1 MAEQIVEVL
10 NALCEWCSKVVE
22 VLMML
27 SVNSKIKNL
36 LQYAKTQPK
45 RDYRV
50 FSRLK
55 NRLNDLSLTPEEY
68 QEAVKRLARVLEV

>member
-1 MAEQIVEVL
+1 MNCYGILQSSKTGRICEEGYIVAEH
-10 NALCEWCSKVVE
+10 
-22 VLMML
+22 
-27 SVNSKIKNL
+27 IKNL

-55 NRLNDLSLTPEEY
+55 NRLNDLGLSPEEY
-68 QEAVKRLARVLEV
+68 QEAVKQLARVLEV

>member
-1 MAEQIVEVL
+1 
-10 NALCEWCSKVVE
+10 
-22 VLMML
+22 MML
-27 SVNSKIKNL
+27 SVNYKVKDL

-55 NRLNDLSLTPEEY
+55 NRLNDLDLSPEEY
-68 QEAVKRLARVLEV
+68 QEAVKQLARVLGV

>member
-1 MAEQIVEVL
+1 
-10 NALCEWCSKVVE
+10 
-22 VLMML
+22 ML
-27 SVNSKIKNL
+27 SVNSKVKDL

-68 QEAVKRLARVLEV
+68 QEAVKQLARVLGV

>member
-1 MAEQIVEVL
+1 
-10 NALCEWCSKVVE
+10 
-22 VLMML
+22 ML

-68 QEAVKRLARVLEV
+68 QEAVKQLAQVLRV